1 MQGPLCFK
9 GKCMMSLLCVLP
21 TQLHSD
27 TLASNKSHAGMLH
40 YHWAQYRK
48 PSASHAAQIR
58 DEGKLS

>member
-1 MQGPLCFK
+1 MQGLLCFK

-40 YHWAQYRK
+40 ITWAQY
-48 PSASHAAQIR
+48 
-58 DEGKLS
+58 